1 MNAHVKLDKAGMD
14 RVKGRYNQTV
24 PMFGGNERV
33 PVLSQVS
40 IDHVVQLVNGATTDS
55 HIRRAAMDLLGLM
68 ETKDWCITCGV
79 HQGGL
84 GGAFGEADPEP
95 HVSLS
100 VGTVGYHLRVLKKNN
115 RYVLYDITGGGT
127 NAPVSAGRAQRR
139 KRASPPKQNWVEL
152 LQSNFALS
160 DAEAVKAVRYI
171 RTNFPKVRRPDDEEL
186 PNPTAGEQ
194 AKAVAAIRKNRR

>member
-40 IDHVVQLVNGATTDS
+40 IDHVVQLVNGATTDN

-68 ETKDWCITCGV
+68 ETKDCCITCGV

-84 GGAFGEADPEP
+84 GGAFEKPIRNRT
-95 HVSLS
+95 S
-100 VGTVGYHLRVLKKNN
+100 V
-115 RYVLYDITGGGT
+115 
-127 NAPVSAGRAQRR
+127 
-139 KRASPPKQNWVEL
+139 
-152 LQSNFALS
+152 
-160 DAEAVKAVRYI
+160 
-171 RTNFPKVRRPDDEEL
+171 
-186 PNPTAGEQ
+186 
-194 AKAVAAIRKNRR
+194 